1 MIAVIFEVFPA
12 RGQKNTY
19 LDIAAGLK
27 NELQKIDGFISV
39 ERFQSLSDPDKILSL
54 SFFRDEDAVKSW
66 RSSFI
71 HRSAQAA
78 GRSGVF
84 ADYRLRVAD
93 VTRDY
98 GLNSRAQV
106 PQDSRSF
113 HHERELA

>member
-27 NELQKIDGFISV
+27 NELQQIDGFISV
-39 ERFQSLSDPDKILSL
+39 ERFQSLTDPDKILSL
-54 SFFRDEDAVKSW
+54 SFFRDEEAVKNW
-66 RSSFI
+66 RSSFM

-84 ADYRLRVAD
+84 DDYRLRVAD

-98 GLNSRAQV
+98 GLNSREQA

-113 HHERELA
+113 HHEKELA

>member
-19 LDIAAGLK
+19 LDIAVGLK
-27 NELQKIDGFISV
+27 DELQQIDGFISV
-39 ERFQSLSDPDKILSL
+39 ERYQSLSDPDKILSL
-54 SFFRDEDAVKSW
+54 SFFRDEETVKNW
-66 RSSFI
+66 RSSFM

-84 ADYRLRVAD
+84 AGYRLRVAD

-98 GLNSRAQV
+98 GLNSRAQA
-106 PQDSRSF
+106 PQDSRNF
-113 HHERELA
+113 HHEREPT